1 MHVPLV
7 CSQHSFGLPP
17 IMHGIQRM
25 QSDQR
30 HLDLL
35 SHGTINKKLQQSVL
49 PALPSL
55 WLLLLNATINNLY
68 CKLVTCNVKNDKI
81 DVLTVTYQSNPAA
94 KLLSMAGDMS
104 LAALIMHLSAWDF
117 LQIK

>member
-1 MHVPLV
+1 
-7 CSQHSFGLPP
+7 
-17 IMHGIQRM
+17 M

-68 CKLVTCNVKNDKI
+68 CKLVTCNVKNEKI